1 MKLVMMMVAGV
12 AVVAGVWGLSAWAG
26 VGKTGGC
33 CGGMTGTACPVRTA
47 TTTTAP
53 SSQPTTQVAQYV
65 CPMDSD
71 VVSDKPG
78 KCTKCGMALV
88 KK

>member
-1 MKLVMMMVAGV
+1 MKLAISLVFGV
-12 AVVAGVWGLSAWAG
+12 ALVTGIWGLSTWAG
-26 VGKTGGC
+26 TGKSGGC
-33 CGGMTGTACPVRTA
+33 CGGMADCKVPGA
-47 TTTTAP
+47 TTAP
-53 SSQPTTQVAQYV
+53 STQPTTQSATYI

-78 KCTKCGMALV
+78 KCPKCGMNLV

>member
-1 MKLVMMMVAGV
+1 MKMATTIVTGVVMAAG
-12 AVVAGVWGLSAWAG
+12 AWGLSAWAG
-26 VGKTGGC
+26 AGGGMTGGC
-33 CGGMTGTACPVRTA
+33 CSTNHTACPA
-47 TTTTAP
+47 PATTTAP
-53 SSQPTTQVAQYV
+53 STQPTTQSATYI

-78 KCTKCGMALV
+78 KCPKCGMALV